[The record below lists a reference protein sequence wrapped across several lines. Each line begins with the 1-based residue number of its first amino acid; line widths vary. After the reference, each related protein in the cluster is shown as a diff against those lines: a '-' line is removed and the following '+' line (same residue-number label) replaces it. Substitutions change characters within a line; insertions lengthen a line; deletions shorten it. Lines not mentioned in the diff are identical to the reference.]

1 VATVT
6 QLGELKT
13 YYHRKWE
20 DFQPIPQDTLTAI
33 VHIGGLALPFIGLLY
48 KPAGRVIS
56 FTATSLNIFHSGSVF
71 RLEFGNSRIW
81 NARAYGQLWSI
92 VKNGAELIGTVA
104 HLRIGLAIHT
114 VMNLRENFY
123 ELREKWNGEKIL
135 RIVSNALY
143 LLTLVNFSNPVYYG
157 IVGVSFVFQA
167 CLSLE
172 KARTDFCG
180 AKTWTEMKILD
191 AVAHVAMTYIFC
203 DKAATAFIQYTKY
216 GTEIPIA
223 VPRIPRTV
231 VLMQSLSKLNEET
244 LKRDFFQN
252 SKELAE
258 SVTPLA
264 LSQFAQQK
272 GQKDLVYYTSRAHGA
287 QARVILINMCLGYN
301 APHRIF
307 WKLFPLEERWA
318 ASSDA
323 ENPAEVAAHM
333 EDAIRT
339 ILVEQPEEDGLPVI
353 VTGGTTMTRYLESE
367 ILKNPEI
374 SPKAASGIT
383 DGSMRAVTMTPNE
396 MGELQVSQVVDP
408 NSILN

>member
-1 VATVT
+1 
-6 QLGELKT
+6 
-13 YYHRKWE
+13 
-20 DFQPIPQDTLTAI
+20 
-33 VHIGGLALPFIGLLY
+33 
-48 KPAGRVIS
+48 
-56 FTATSLNIFHSGSVF
+56 
-71 RLEFGNSRIW
+71 
-81 NARAYGQLWSI
+81 
-92 VKNGAELIGTVA
+92 
-104 HLRIGLAIHT
+104 
-114 VMNLRENFY
+114 
-123 ELREKWNGEKIL
+123 
-135 RIVSNALY
+135 
-143 LLTLVNFSNPVYYG
+143 VNFSNPVYYG